1 MRARTSYTWAAV
13 GFLVLVI
20 VIAVC
25 SVAPVRWRLALVRL
39 KATGSLPD
47 LGWGDLVWMSRP
59 GSHFNLK
66 ELTET
71 PNPSVAVIKNPSNSA
86 ADIATG
92 EGIFQSHC
100 TICHGA
106 NGSGGPSGPTLQR
119 RQLAQGS
126 SDWAIFRTI
135 SFGIRGTAMPSS
147 NLSKRDKWRLVSYVR
162 SLMVGTKLSAN
173 SIPAASIPAP
183 KPVSYEEILSVD
195 QVPSQWLSYFGSYD
209 GHRFSPL
216 NQITTTNA
224 PSLRLLWMR
233 QYSIS
238 EPSNEATPLV
248 AGNYMFVTVPPSRV
262 EALDARTG
270 DLIWAYD
277 RTLPEH
283 LSLCCRYVNRGVAIL
298 GDTLFFGTLD
308 AHLVALD
315 ISTGQ
320 LRWEVA
326 IADYKDGYSITGAPL
341 ALKNMV
347 ITGVAGGEYGI
358 RGFLDARDA
367 ATGKEIWRFQ
377 TIPQPG
383 QPGAD
388 TWEGNSWKTGG
399 GPTWTTGSFDPTTN
413 LLYWPIGNPSPPYA
427 GELRRGDNL
436 YTDSVV
442 ALDADH
448 GTLRWYF
455 QFTPHDLFDWDAAE
469 TLVLFDEN
477 IEGKRQRLLAQ
488 ANRNGFY
495 YLLDRDTGRFLLARQ
510 YAKQTWAQGIDN
522 RGRPIINPT
531 AHPTAQGTAV
541 YPSGGGGTNWWP
553 PSYSPVTRLIY
564 FPFLDW
570 GGIFYRSER
579 EPLYHAGEPFEGGGF
594 QYSNDP
600 PAEAAVRALNP
611 VTGELKW
618 EYRNPAYNVGGLL
631 STGGGVVFGSQG
643 QYFFAL
649 DANTGRE
656 LWRVNTGGRTVAAPI
671 TFLCEGKQMV
681 TIAAGHDLLTFGH

>member
-59 GSHFNLK
+59 GSNFNLK

-71 PNPSVAVIKNPSNSA
+71 PNPSVAVIKNPYNSA

-92 EGIFQSHC
+92 EGVFQSHC

-126 SDWAIFRTI
+126 SDLAIFRTI

-195 QVPSQWLSYFGSYD
+195 QVPSQWLSYLGSYD
-209 GHRFSPL
+209 SHRFSPL

-388 TWEGNSWKTGG
+388 TWEGDSWKTGG

-413 LLYWPIGNPSPPYA
+413 LLYWPIGNPQSA
-427 GELRRGDNL
+427 LR
-436 YTDSVV
+436 
-442 ALDADH
+442 
-448 GTLRWYF
+448 
-455 QFTPHDLFDWDAAE
+455 
-469 TLVLFDEN
+469 
-477 IEGKRQRLLAQ
+477 
-488 ANRNGFY
+488 
-495 YLLDRDTGRFLLARQ
+495 
-510 YAKQTWAQGIDN
+510 
-522 RGRPIINPT
+522 
-531 AHPTAQGTAV
+531 
-541 YPSGGGGTNWWP
+541 
-553 PSYSPVTRLIY
+553 
-564 FPFLDW
+564 
-570 GGIFYRSER
+570 GGITSRGQ
-579 EPLYHAGEPFEGGGF
+579 PLY
-594 QYSNDP
+594 
-600 PAEAAVRALNP
+600 
-611 VTGELKW
+611 
-618 EYRNPAYNVGGLL
+618 
-631 STGGGVVFGSQG
+631 
-643 QYFFAL
+643 
-649 DANTGRE
+649 
-656 LWRVNTGGRTVAAPI
+656 
-671 TFLCEGKQMV
+671 
-681 TIAAGHDLLTFGH
+681 